1 METSIGSGCAHG
13 MPVLTKDSRWGAAP
27 LPRQAWGGGTKLNRT
42 FFFTG
47 VRLGF
52 YGQKGDPRVERQNKD
67 YKRKKR
73 KNYVISSRSKSTTT
87 REYFLLGPR
96 RPKDSGGGAASG
108 GPPSVLP
115 PRFRPKRTGSS
126 GSAVGAGAV
135 SWSSVRRTAIAIL
148 RRCLHRANAAAARL
162 ADMIAF
168 WIAEKPPVD
177 GAFVSRLLGEALAG
191 G

>member
-1 METSIGSGCAHG
+1 MACPCSPRTRALLARQGGESGVRDLA
-13 MPVLTKDSRWGAAP
+13 VLASR
-27 LPRQAWGGGTKLNRT
+27 
-42 FFFTG
+42 FFTF
-47 VRLGF
+47 RHAKSAFLAAWMHL
-52 YGQKGDPRVERQNKD
+52 
-67 YKRKKR
+67 KKNHMSKQL

-135 SWSSVRRTAIAIL
+135 SWLSSVRRTAIAIL

>member
-1 METSIGSGCAHG
+1 MSIVS
-13 MPVLTKDSRWGAAP
+13 LTMYLTVIRT
-27 LPRQAWGGGTKLNRT
+27 TKEKQFLSH
-42 FFFTG
+42 
-47 VRLGF
+47 
-52 YGQKGDPRVERQNKD
+52 
-67 YKRKKR
+67 
-73 KNYVISSRSKSTTT
+73 VISSRSKSTTT

-96 RPKDSGGGAASG
+96 RPKESGGGVASG

-135 SWSSVRRTAIAIL
+135 AWSSVRRTAIAIL
-148 RRCLHRANAAAARL
+148 RRCLHSAIAAAARL

-177 GAFVSRLLGEALAG
+177 GVSVSRLLGEALAG

>member
-1 METSIGSGCAHG
+1 MACPCSPKTSA
-13 MPVLTKDSRWGAAP
+13 VVQAA
-27 LPRQAWGGGTKLNRT
+27 LLARQGGRGGGTKAKLSRKYG
-42 FFFTG
+42 FFFT
-47 VRLGF
+47 VSTSSRVPTFKNVTPRLPSK
-52 YGQKGDPRVERQNKD
+52 Q
-67 YKRKKR
+67 R

-177 GAFVSRLLGEALAG
+177 GASVSRLLGEALAG

>member
-1 METSIGSGCAHG
+1 MACPCSCASSSAWLDQQTKTCELARGARLSRVCAGENPGSTALYSYCLTSSSST
-13 MPVLTKDSRWGAAP
+13 LKR
-27 LPRQAWGGGTKLNRT
+27 R
-42 FFFTG
+42 
-47 VRLGF
+47 
-52 YGQKGDPRVERQNKD
+52 KGDAQNKD
-67 YKRKKR
+67 
-73 KNYVISSRSKSTTT
+73 KNVSHVTSSRSKSTTT
-87 REYFLLGPR
+87 REYVLLGPR
-96 RPKDSGGGAASG
+96 RPKESGGGGASG

-135 SWSSVRRTAIAIL
+135 SWLSSVRRTAIAIL

-177 GAFVSRLLGEALAG
+177 GAFVSRLLGETMAG

>member
-1 METSIGSGCAHG
+1 MACPCSPRTRALLARQGGEKWSPVQHVF
-13 MPVLTKDSRWGAAP
+13 PVLASR
-27 LPRQAWGGGTKLNRT
+27 
-42 FFFTG
+42 FFTF
-47 VRLGF
+47 RHAKSAFLAAWMHL
-52 YGQKGDPRVERQNKD
+52 
-67 YKRKKR
+67 KKNHMSKQR

-108 GPPSVLP
+108 RPPSVLP

-126 GSAVGAGAV
+126 GSAGGAGAV